1 MAANIMPMTLARTY
15 GGWNDDAFTQHFIEG
30 AAQTY
35 KKGAP
40 LIFSTGK
47 LVVATSAAGLV
58 GIAIAPATGVT
69 SADCPVTMI
78 LNPVVW
84 NICVDKVLVA
94 TNAPGTGKPS
104 DFTIGSV
111 YGISVDAASGNWYL
125 SLTAGTLAA
134 CATLIEYDTDQTSVI
149 NGFVKVRIL
158 QSVTAWT

>member
-1 MAANIMPMTLARTY
+1 MPITLARTY
-15 GGWNDDAFTQHFIEG
+15 GGWNDDAYTQHFIE
-30 AAQTY
+30 AASQTY

-40 LIFSTGK
+40 LIFSSGK
-47 LVVATSAAGLV
+47 VAVATSAAGLI
-58 GIAIAPATGVT
+58 GIAVAPATGVT
-69 SADCPVTMI
+69 SADA
-78 LNPVVW
+78 PVVMFMPTVVI

-134 CATLIEYDTDQTSVI
+134 AATLIEYDTDQTSVI
-149 NGFVKVRIL
+149 NGFVKARVL